1 MKRSVLQLAALA
13 LVVLLLVGCSEDGGV
28 PYSVAGRVVDSS
40 GTGIPGVE
48 LAFSGDFG
56 IAETDS
62 AGQWQKV
69 GLLGTVR
76 ITPYKAGWVFAARTV
91 SGEDEGVVFVGHR
104 VGTEEVVQI
113 ATADNHFFRYRDTMY
128 PSGLP

>member
-1 MKRSVLQLAALA
+1 M
-13 LVVLLLVGCSEDGGV
+13 
-28 PYSVAGRVVDSS
+28 
-40 GTGIPGVE
+40 
-48 LAFSGDFG
+48 
-56 IAETDS
+56 
-62 AGQWQKV
+62 QKV

-128 PSGLP
+128 PSGLLYPVSFPANGLIKVEVARAFAEYPERRRHREPLRLSRAVLPLGQ